1 MAFQRRKRG
10 PRTIRPTSYR
20 RSERR
25 TRPRASAESSHGW
38 TSREGKEARGQSA
51 LRLTDVLRG
60 GGGLGE
66 ASCFSGVDPWI
77 QLRCCALVILRE
89 EKRGEKGRLNT
100 KLHSIDRMPPMWL
113 IELPEQKNMYNV
125 PWCVV

>member
-77 QLRCCALVILRE
+77 QLRCCALVILVGCTIFLYLVS
-89 EKRGEKGRLNT
+89 KHFGWDNQII
-100 KLHSIDRMPPMWL
+100 H
-113 IELPEQKNMYNV
+113 
-125 PWCVV
+125 